1 MKPTDVIRR
10 PLVTEKTTIARETIA
25 EVIVFEVARDATKV
39 DIRRAVEKLFGAKV
53 ATVRTQIMHG
63 KIKRQG
69 RFAGPRPDWKKAW
82 VRLKAGEK
90 VPEFIEG
97 T

>member
-10 PLVTEKTTIARETIA
+10 PLITEKTTIAREGSAVIA
-25 EVIVFEVARDATKV
+25 FEVARDATKIDV
-39 DIRRAVEKLFGAKV
+39 KRAVEKLFGSKV
-53 ATVRTQIMHG
+53 AAVRTQIMHG

-90 VPEFIEG
+90 IPEFVEG